1 MSTHPSIALPPVYRY
16 RYAGYDTT
24 YQYYGMS
31 DDGFFNG
38 MAPCEVGTDCSDCG
52 VKVCAACVCVRAR
65 LVVVV
70 VDAPV
75 FCEVLTIVTAVSV
88 NDRVGGE

>member
-1 MSTHPSIALPPVYRY
+1 MMSTPAPLCRGDPRVCRY

-38 MAPCEVGTDCSDCG
+38 MAPCEVGTDCTDCG
-52 VKVCAACVCVRAR
+52 VKVCI
-65 LVVVV
+65 LQ
-70 VDAPV
+70 
-75 FCEVLTIVTAVSV
+75 
-88 NDRVGGE
+88 